1 MDGDEGR
8 MADRLDT
15 ASRVTVDQIDI
26 PPEYRPTDLEAWLF
40 TPGAT
45 RVGFMG
51 DMGSKAP
58 SGSPPSSGSSTSGP
72 PPDELL
78 KMLADRFERLE
89 ASIGHMETNL
99 ALGHA
104 SSPSSSSDV
113 MHTIGE
119 DGEVKTISLGN
130 SDSEFEG
137 MDAVHAGPGLLDL
150 YEAQSLALNPF
161 LRSRDSEIS
170 GPGVDPAKI
179 AALILDN
186 LSGHDAQLFI
196 QAAAKSGFLTSS
208 EAKTLSGIT
217 SLAQSGES
225 SGNATLP
232 NRPLLTFVAMVE
244 AWRSQSS
251 TSSGNSSI
259 PSAPMVDFEP
269 GE

>member
-1 MDGDEGR
+1 
-8 MADRLDT
+8 MADRLNE

-40 TPGAT
+40 TPGAA

-58 SGSPPSSGSSTSGP
+58 SGSPPSSGSPSGGP
-72 PPDELL
+72 PPDELI

-99 ALGHA
+99 ALGHVA
-104 SSPSSSSDV
+104 SSSYSSSSSDV
-113 MHTIGE
+113 MHTVGE
-119 DGEVKTISLGN
+119 DGEIKTISLSN
-130 SDSEFEG
+130 SESESDG

-161 LRSRDSEIS
+161 LRSKDSEIT

-217 SLAQSGES
+217 SLAQPGES

-251 TSSGNSSI
+251 TSSRNSSI